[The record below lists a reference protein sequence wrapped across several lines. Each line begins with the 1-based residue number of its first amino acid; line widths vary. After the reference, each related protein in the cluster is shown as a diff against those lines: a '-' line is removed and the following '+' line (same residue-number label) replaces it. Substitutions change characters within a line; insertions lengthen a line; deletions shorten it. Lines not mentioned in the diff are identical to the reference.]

1 MLLNTQNI
9 NEITDFL
16 NTLSFNDFKNIVEQ
30 YSNKNNANFDTQM
43 ETMVTMSLQSRL
55 NKLGVNCTCPKC
67 NSSLKVKNGKR
78 KNGIQEYKCK
88 ECGTKFTAFTNTIL
102 EKTRWHW
109 DIWVKVLEMTIN
121 NLSIKKMINILENDY
136 GCTNINEKTVWLW
149 RMKLIHSIATLPM
162 PKLNGVIQVDE
173 TFIRES
179 QKGSRELVSYI
190 NGEERTPRYG
200 KAPSKYGI
208 TGAEFAT
215 ITTAI
220 DNRGYSVCMVSGLG
234 RLSDDIFY
242 DLFNDYLD
250 NPIFICTDA
259 NKVYSKYSGMFNIP
273 HYIKPSNYNDVLKKN
288 GYYNTED
295 IEKKEIINLKLYNNK
310 MIDYI
315 ENRGKITYTEF
326 KNLKEMNKLSLS
338 RVNQLHNEIKKF
350 INIDK
355 TNVSTKFL
363 NDYIKFFNYIRNWK
377 VKNGRYPS
385 SQKDIE
391 SIFEEILTKK
401 VNYTIN
407 DIKNKQLEIPKPT
420 GRFTKILEEE
430 TKKIRKIASNNFK
443 FNEENISLINKR
455 EYLLGIPV
463 KYLYNL
469 CKEYKIPKYRKLAKW
484 SLVTLLLKQKN
495 IEEKIYNLLK

>member
-1 MLLNTQNI
+1 
-9 NEITDFL
+9 
-16 NTLSFNDFKNIVEQ
+16 
-30 YSNKNNANFDTQM
+30 
-43 ETMVTMSLQSRL
+43 
-55 NKLGVNCTCPKC
+55 
-67 NSSLKVKNGKR
+67 
-78 KNGIQEYKCK
+78 
-88 ECGTKFTAFTNTIL
+88 
-102 EKTRWHW
+102 
-109 DIWVKVLEMTIN
+109 
-121 NLSIKKMINILENDY
+121 
-136 GCTNINEKTVWLW
+136 
-149 RMKLIHSIATLPM
+149 MKLIHAIAELPM
-162 PKLNGVIQVDE
+162 PKLKGVIQIDE
-173 TFIRES
+173 TFVRES
-179 QKGSRELVSYI
+179 QKGTRNLKSFLK
-190 NGEERTPRYG
+190 GEKRTPRYG
-200 KAPSKYGI
+200 KVPSKYGI

-259 NKVYSKYSGMFNIP
+259 NKVYSKYTGMFNIP
-273 HYIKPSNYNDVLKKN
+273 HYIKPSNYNDVLDKN

-295 IEKKEIINLKLYNNK
+295 IEKKELINLKLYNNK
-310 MIDYI
+310 MTDYI
-315 ENRGKITYTEF
+315 ENRGKISYTEF

-377 VKNGRYPS
+377 VKNGHYPS
-385 SQKDIE
+385 SQRDVE

-420 GRFTKILEEE
+420 GKFTKILKEE
-430 TKKIRKIASNNFK
+430 TEKIRKITNDNFK
-443 FNEENISLINKR
+443 FNEENISSINKR
-455 EYLLGIPV
+455 EYLLSIPV
-463 KYLYNL
+463 KCLYNL
-469 CKEYKIPKYRKLAKW
+469 CREYKIPKYRKLARW
-484 SLVTLLLKQKN
+484 SLVILLLKQKDIN
-495 IEEKIYNLLK
+495 EKIYNLL